1 MIAGKFFTG
10 KAELMNKT
18 LKLTAML
25 LMLSAS
31 ANAAGKKADA
41 DMVVATV
48 NGAKITLSDMQDV
61 KQMTNPQIAALPMNA
76 VFEPLLDNLI
86 NTQVVAQAAKEAKI
100 QDSDEYKKMMK
111 SLENQI
117 LMQLYLKQQAQKMQT
132 KAKLTEMY
140 EQYKRNNP
148 PQEEMSAAHILLKTE
163 KEARDVIKQLEKG
176 ADFADLANKLSENK
190 GLEGG
195 DLGYFTRELMVPEFS
210 EAAFRMKEGE
220 ISKTPVKT
228 QFGWHVIKAGP
239 RRLTEVPSFEEMEK
253 ELTQMQASEAVE
265 EIVTG
270 LRKKA
275 KIVTNPVQFD
285 AQGNVVK

>member
-1 MIAGKFFTG
+1 
-10 KAELMNKT
+10 MNKT

-48 NGAKITLSDMQDV
+48 NGVKITLSDMQDI

-100 QDSDEYKKMMK
+100 QDSAEYKKMMK

-228 QFGWHVIKAGP
+228 QFGWHIIKAGP

-253 ELTQMQASEAVE
+253 ELTQMQATEAVE

-275 KIVTNPVQFD
+275 KIVTTPVRFD
-285 AQGNVVK
+285 AQGSVVK

>member
-1 MIAGKFFTG
+1 
-10 KAELMNKT
+10 MNKT

-25 LMLSAS
+25 LILSAS
-31 ANAAGKKADA
+31 ANAAAKKADA

-48 NGAKITLSDMQDV
+48 NGVKITLSDMQDV

-100 QDSDEYKKMMK
+100 QDSAEYKKMMK

-228 QFGWHVIKAGP
+228 QFGWHIIKAGP

-253 ELTQMQASEAVE
+253 ELTQMQATEAVE

-275 KIVTNPVQFD
+275 KIVTTPVRFD

>member
-1 MIAGKFFTG
+1 MIARKFFTG

>member
-1 MIAGKFFTG
+1 
-10 KAELMNKT
+10 MNKT

-25 LMLSAS
+25 LILSAS

-48 NGAKITLSDMQDV
+48 NGVKITLSDMQDV

-100 QDSDEYKKMMK
+100 QDSAEYKKMMK

-132 KAKLTEMY
+132 KAKLMEMY

-228 QFGWHVIKAGP
+228 QFGWHIIKAGP

-253 ELTQMQASEAVE
+253 ELTQMQATEAVE

-270 LRKKA
+270 LRQKA
-275 KIVTNPVQFD
+275 KIVTTPVRFD

>member
-1 MIAGKFFTG
+1 
-10 KAELMNKT
+10 MNKT

-48 NGAKITLSDMQDV
+48 NGVKITLSDMQDV

-100 QDSDEYKKMMK
+100 QDSAEYKKMMK

-132 KAKLTEMY
+132 KAKLAEMY

-228 QFGWHVIKAGP
+228 QFGWHIIKAGP

-253 ELTQMQASEAVE
+253 ELTQMQATEAVE

-275 KIVTNPVQFD
+275 KIVTTPVRFD

>member
-1 MIAGKFFTG
+1 
-10 KAELMNKT
+10 
-18 LKLTAML
+18 
-25 LMLSAS
+25 
-31 ANAAGKKADA
+31 
-41 DMVVATV
+41 MVVATV
-48 NGAKITLSDMQDV
+48 NGVKITLSDMQDV

-100 QDSDEYKKMMK
+100 QDSAEYKKMMK

-228 QFGWHVIKAGP
+228 QFGWHIIKAGP

-253 ELTQMQASEAVE
+253 ELTQMQATEAVE

-275 KIVTNPVQFD
+275 KIVTTPVRFD

>member
-1 MIAGKFFTG
+1 
-10 KAELMNKT
+10 MNKT

-41 DMVVATV
+41 DMIVATV
-48 NGAKITLSDMQDV
+48 NGVKITLSDMQDV

-100 QDSDEYKKMMK
+100 QDSAEYKKMMK

-228 QFGWHVIKAGP
+228 QFGWHIIKAGP

-253 ELTQMQASEAVE
+253 ELTQMQATEAVE

-275 KIVTNPVQFD
+275 KIVTTPVRFD

>member
-1 MIAGKFFTG
+1 
-10 KAELMNKT
+10 MNKT

-48 NGAKITLSDMQDV
+48 NGVKITLSDMQDV
-61 KQMTNPQIAALPMNA
+61 KQMTNPQVAALPMNA

-100 QDSDEYKKMMK
+100 QDSAEYKKMMK

-228 QFGWHVIKAGP
+228 QFGWHIIKAGP

-253 ELTQMQASEAVE
+253 ELTQMQATEAVE

-275 KIVTNPVQFD
+275 KIVTTPVRFD

>member
-1 MIAGKFFTG
+1 
-10 KAELMNKT
+10 MNKT

-25 LMLSAS
+25 LLLSAS
-31 ANAAGKKADA
+31 AHAADKKAAA

-48 NGAKITLSDMQDV
+48 NGEKITLSDMEDV

-100 QDSDEYKKMMK
+100 QDSAEYKKTMK

-132 KAKLTEMY
+132 KAKLQEMY

-163 KEARDVIKQLEKG
+163 KEAREVIKQLEKG

-228 QFGWHVIKAGP
+228 QFGWHIIKAGP

-275 KIVTNPVQFD
+275 KIVTTPVQFD

>member
-1 MIAGKFFTG
+1 
-10 KAELMNKT
+10 MNKT

-31 ANAAGKKADA
+31 ANAAGKKTDA

-48 NGAKITLSDMQDV
+48 NGVKITLSDMQDV

-100 QDSDEYKKMMK
+100 QDSAEYKKMMK

-228 QFGWHVIKAGP
+228 QFGWHIIKAGP

-253 ELTQMQASEAVE
+253 ELTQMQATEAVE

-275 KIVTNPVQFD
+275 KIVTTPVRFD

>member
-1 MIAGKFFTG
+1 
-10 KAELMNKT
+10 MNKT

-41 DMVVATV
+41 DMVLATV
-48 NGAKITLSDMQDV
+48 NGVKITLSDMQDV

-100 QDSDEYKKMMK
+100 QDSAEYKKMMK

-132 KAKLTEMY
+132 KAKLMEMY

-228 QFGWHVIKAGP
+228 QFGWHIIKAGP

-253 ELTQMQASEAVE
+253 ELTQMQATEAVE

-275 KIVTNPVQFD
+275 KIVTTPVRFD

>member
-1 MIAGKFFTG
+1 
-10 KAELMNKT
+10 MNKT

-48 NGAKITLSDMQDV
+48 NSVKITLSDMQDV

-100 QDSDEYKKMMK
+100 QDSAEYKKMMK

-228 QFGWHVIKAGP
+228 QFGWHIIKAGP

-253 ELTQMQASEAVE
+253 ELTQMQATEAVE

-275 KIVTNPVQFD
+275 KIVTTPVRFD

>member
-1 MIAGKFFTG
+1 
-10 KAELMNKT
+10 MNKT

-48 NGAKITLSDMQDV
+48 NGVKITLSDMQDI

-100 QDSDEYKKMMK
+100 QDSAEYKKMMK

-228 QFGWHVIKAGP
+228 QFGWHIIKAGP

-253 ELTQMQASEAVE
+253 ELTQMQATEAVE

-275 KIVTNPVQFD
+275 KIVTTPVRFD

>member
-1 MIAGKFFTG
+1 
-10 KAELMNKT
+10 MNKT

-25 LMLSAS
+25 LILSAS

-48 NGAKITLSDMQDV
+48 NGVKITLSDMQDV

-100 QDSDEYKKMMK
+100 QDSAEYKKMMK

-228 QFGWHVIKAGP
+228 QFGWHIIKAGP

-253 ELTQMQASEAVE
+253 ELTQMQATEAVE

-275 KIVTNPVQFD
+275 KIVTTPVRFD

>member
-1 MIAGKFFTG
+1 
-10 KAELMNKT
+10 MNKT

-31 ANAAGKKADA
+31 ANAAGKKANA

-48 NGAKITLSDMQDV
+48 NGVKITLSDMQDV

-100 QDSDEYKKMMK
+100 QDSAEYKKMMK

-228 QFGWHVIKAGP
+228 QFGWHIIKAGP

-253 ELTQMQASEAVE
+253 ELTQMQATEAVE

-275 KIVTNPVQFD
+275 KIVTTPVRFD

>member
-1 MIAGKFFTG
+1 
-10 KAELMNKT
+10 MNKT

-25 LMLSAS
+25 LMLSVS

-48 NGAKITLSDMQDV
+48 NGVKITLSDMQDV

-100 QDSDEYKKMMK
+100 QDSAEYKKMMK

-253 ELTQMQASEAVE
+253 ELTQMQATEAVE

-275 KIVTNPVQFD
+275 KIVTTPVRFD

>member
-1 MIAGKFFTG
+1 
-10 KAELMNKT
+10 MNKT

-48 NGAKITLSDMQDV
+48 NGIKITLSDMQDV

-100 QDSDEYKKMMK
+100 QDSAEYKKMMK

-228 QFGWHVIKAGP
+228 QFGWHIIKAGP

-253 ELTQMQASEAVE
+253 ELTQMQATEAVE

-275 KIVTNPVQFD
+275 KIVTTPVRFD

>member
-1 MIAGKFFTG
+1 
-10 KAELMNKT
+10 MNKT

-48 NGAKITLSDMQDV
+48 NGVKITLSDMQDV

-100 QDSDEYKKMMK
+100 QDSAEYKKMMK

-132 KAKLTEMY
+132 KAKLMEMY

-228 QFGWHVIKAGP
+228 QFGWHIIKAGP

-253 ELTQMQASEAVE
+253 ELTQMQATEAVE

-275 KIVTNPVQFD
+275 KIVTTPVRFD

>member
-1 MIAGKFFTG
+1 
-10 KAELMNKT
+10 MNKT

-41 DMVVATV
+41 DMIVATV
-48 NGAKITLSDMQDV
+48 NGVKITLSDMQDV

-100 QDSDEYKKMMK
+100 QDSAEYKKMMK

-253 ELTQMQASEAVE
+253 ELTQMQATEAVE

-275 KIVTNPVQFD
+275 KIVTTPVRFD

>member
-1 MIAGKFFTG
+1 
-10 KAELMNKT
+10 MNKT

-25 LMLSAS
+25 LLLSAS
-31 ANAAGKKADA
+31 AHAADKKAAA

-48 NGAKITLSDMQDV
+48 NGEKITLSDMEDV

-100 QDSDEYKKMMK
+100 QDSAEYKKTMK

-132 KAKLTEMY
+132 KAKLQEMY

-275 KIVTNPVQFD
+275 KIVTTPVQFD

>member
-1 MIAGKFFTG
+1 
-10 KAELMNKT
+10 MNKT
-18 LKLTAML
+18 LKLTAMFL
-25 LMLSAS
+25 ILSAS

-48 NGAKITLSDMQDV
+48 NGVKITLSDMQDV

-100 QDSDEYKKMMK
+100 QDSAEYKKMMK

-228 QFGWHVIKAGP
+228 QFGWHIIKAGP

-253 ELTQMQASEAVE
+253 ELTQMQATEAVE

-275 KIVTNPVQFD
+275 KIVTTPVRFD

>member
-1 MIAGKFFTG
+1 
-10 KAELMNKT
+10 MNKT

-48 NGAKITLSDMQDV
+48 NGVKITLSDMQDV

-100 QDSDEYKKMMK
+100 QDSAEYKKMMK

-195 DLGYFTRELMVPEFS
+195 DLGYFTRELMIPEFS

-228 QFGWHVIKAGP
+228 QFGWHIIKAGP

-253 ELTQMQASEAVE
+253 ELTQMQATEAVE

-275 KIVTNPVQFD
+275 KIVTTPVRFD

>member
-1 MIAGKFFTG
+1 
-10 KAELMNKT
+10 MNKT

-25 LMLSAS
+25 LILSAS

-48 NGAKITLSDMQDV
+48 NGVKITLSDMQDV

-100 QDSDEYKKMMK
+100 QDSAEYKKMMK

-228 QFGWHVIKAGP
+228 QFGWHIIKAGP

-253 ELTQMQASEAVE
+253 ELTQMQATEAVE

-275 KIVTNPVQFD
+275 KIVTTPVQFD

>member
-1 MIAGKFFTG
+1 
-10 KAELMNKT
+10 MNKT

-25 LMLSAS
+25 LILSAS

-48 NGAKITLSDMQDV
+48 NGVKITLSDMQDV

-100 QDSDEYKKMMK
+100 QDSAEYKKMMK

-228 QFGWHVIKAGP
+228 QFGWHIIKAGP

-253 ELTQMQASEAVE
+253 ELMQMQATEAVE

-275 KIVTNPVQFD
+275 KIVTTPVRFD

>member
-1 MIAGKFFTG
+1 
-10 KAELMNKT
+10 MNKT

-48 NGAKITLSDMQDV
+48 NGVKITLSDMQDV

-100 QDSDEYKKMMK
+100 QDSAEYKKMMK

-132 KAKLTEMY
+132 KAKLTKMY

-228 QFGWHVIKAGP
+228 QFGWHIIKAGP

-253 ELTQMQASEAVE
+253 ELTQMQATEAVE

-275 KIVTNPVQFD
+275 KIVTTPVRFD

>member
-1 MIAGKFFTG
+1 
-10 KAELMNKT
+10 MNKT
-18 LKLTAML
+18 LKLIAML
-25 LMLSAS
+25 LILSAS

-48 NGAKITLSDMQDV
+48 NGVKITLSDMQDV

-100 QDSDEYKKMMK
+100 QDSAEYKKMMK

-163 KEARDVIKQLEKG
+163 KEAKDVIKQLEKG

-228 QFGWHVIKAGP
+228 QFGWHIIKAGP

-253 ELTQMQASEAVE
+253 ELTQMQATEAVE

-275 KIVTNPVQFD
+275 KIVTTPVRFD

>member
-1 MIAGKFFTG
+1 
-10 KAELMNKT
+10 MNKT

-48 NGAKITLSDMQDV
+48 NGVKITLSDMQDV

-100 QDSDEYKKMMK
+100 QDSAEYKKMMK

-132 KAKLTEMY
+132 KAKLMEMY

-253 ELTQMQASEAVE
+253 ELTQMQATEAVE

-275 KIVTNPVQFD
+275 KIVTTPVRFD

>member
-1 MIAGKFFTG
+1 
-10 KAELMNKT
+10 MNKT

-25 LMLSAS
+25 LILSAS

-48 NGAKITLSDMQDV
+48 NGVKITLSDMQDV

-100 QDSDEYKKMMK
+100 QDSAEYKKMMK

-132 KAKLTEMY
+132 KAKLMEMY

-228 QFGWHVIKAGP
+228 QFGWHIIKAGP

-253 ELTQMQASEAVE
+253 ELTQMQATEAVE

-275 KIVTNPVQFD
+275 KIVTTPVRFD

>member
-1 MIAGKFFTG
+1 
-10 KAELMNKT
+10 MNKT

-48 NGAKITLSDMQDV
+48 NGVKITLSDMQDV

-100 QDSDEYKKMMK
+100 QDSAEYKKMMK

-253 ELTQMQASEAVE
+253 ELTQMQATEAVE

-275 KIVTNPVQFD
+275 KIVTTPVRFD

>member
-1 MIAGKFFTG
+1 
-10 KAELMNKT
+10 MNKT

-48 NGAKITLSDMQDV
+48 NGVKITLSDMQDV

-100 QDSDEYKKMMK
+100 QDSAEYKKMMK

-228 QFGWHVIKAGP
+228 QFGWHIIKAGP

-253 ELTQMQASEAVE
+253 ELTQMQATEAVE

-275 KIVTNPVQFD
+275 KIVTTPVRFD
-285 AQGNVVK
+285 AQGNVMK

>member
-1 MIAGKFFTG
+1 
-10 KAELMNKT
+10 MNKT

-25 LMLSAS
+25 LILSAS
-31 ANAAGKKADA
+31 ANAAGKRADA

-48 NGAKITLSDMQDV
+48 NGVKITLSDMQDV

-100 QDSDEYKKMMK
+100 QDSAEYKKMMK

-228 QFGWHVIKAGP
+228 QFGWHIIKAGS

-253 ELTQMQASEAVE
+253 ELTQMQATEAVE

-275 KIVTNPVQFD
+275 KIVTTPVRFD

>member
-1 MIAGKFFTG
+1 
-10 KAELMNKT
+10 MNKT

-48 NGAKITLSDMQDV
+48 NGVKITLSDMQDV

-100 QDSDEYKKMMK
+100 QDSAEYKKMMK

-228 QFGWHVIKAGP
+228 QFGWHIIKAGP

-253 ELTQMQASEAVE
+253 ELTQMQATEAVE

-275 KIVTNPVQFD
+275 KIVTNPVRFD

>member
-1 MIAGKFFTG
+1 
-10 KAELMNKT
+10 MNKT

-25 LMLSAS
+25 LILSAS

-48 NGAKITLSDMQDV
+48 NGVKITLSDMQDV

-100 QDSDEYKKMMK
+100 QDSAEYKKMMK

-253 ELTQMQASEAVE
+253 ELTQMQATEAVE

-275 KIVTNPVQFD
+275 KIVTTPVRFD

>member
-1 MIAGKFFTG
+1 
-10 KAELMNKT
+10 MNKT

-25 LMLSAS
+25 LILSAS

-48 NGAKITLSDMQDV
+48 NGVKITLSDMQDV

-100 QDSDEYKKMMK
+100 QDSAESKKMMK

-253 ELTQMQASEAVE
+253 ELTQMQATEAVE

-275 KIVTNPVQFD
+275 KIVTTPVRFD